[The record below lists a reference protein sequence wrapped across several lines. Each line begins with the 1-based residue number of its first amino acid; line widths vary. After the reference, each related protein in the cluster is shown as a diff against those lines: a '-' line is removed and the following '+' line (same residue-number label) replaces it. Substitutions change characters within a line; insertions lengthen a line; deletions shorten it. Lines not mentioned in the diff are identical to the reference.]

1 MTKCWKVEPAE
12 RPTFEDIYVSLQNM
26 LMDNEVN
33 TLILAT
39 VFQHFNR
46 NKYVLYI
53 IFDNMRTCNII
64 YIEK

>member
-39 VFQHFNR
+39 VF
-46 NKYVLYI
+46 
-53 IFDNMRTCNII
+53 
-64 YIEK
+64 

>member
-1 MTKCWKVEPAE
+1 MTKCWKIEPAE

-39 VFQHFNR
+39 ACVLICFI
-46 NKYVLYI
+46 KYTIL
-53 IFDNMRTCNII
+53 
-64 YIEK
+64 